1 MKLYKIAVLQ
11 NGWDQFGAAA
21 LLVQAET
28 PQEARDKGGRY
39 LQQQQLPGLLA
50 EEVTEWTEDV
60 YYDQGSNY

>member
-1 MKLYKIAVLQ
+1 VRLFKIAVLQ
-11 NGWDQFGAAA
+11 NGWDQCGAAA
-21 LLVQAET
+21 LLIKAAT
-28 PQEARDKGGRY
+28 PQTARKKGERY